1 MQYVQQRMYTSS
13 NRRGH
18 DTRKWKFARRMSD
31 SRRGHEENKMSFI
44 ELSDKRILRQK
55 SRFTIETQSV
65 KEKAG
70 NGIISY
76 SRISDSGRRDK
87 RRQRS
92 NKDRIEE
99 REACSVSWDN
109 VWWGVAS
116 TRRRGMF
123 VPLFALERN
132 RTILSNTQE
141 NIDRTEGLTTSC
153 KKFFFRIKLYI

>member
-1 MQYVQQRMYTSS
+1 MQYVQQRMYASS

-99 REACSVSWDN
+99 RERERERLAQSLETMFDEVLPRQEEGACLS
-109 VWWGVAS
+109 
-116 TRRRGMF
+116 
-123 VPLFALERN
+123 LFLHLNEIEQSC
-132 RTILSNTQE
+132 RTLK
-141 NIDRTEGLTTSC
+141 RTSREQKGLQLHARSSS
-153 KKFFFRIKLYI
+153 FE